1 MKPAPAAV
9 LLALGVAAVAPAR
22 GADDPDLTAGARQ
35 VQQGDFKGALA
46 TLDRAAKRLSGARG
60 REAER
65 AQVHLW
71 LGVSQAQLDADL
83 AARESFRDALRLDPT
98 VSLAEGWPAKVMD
111 AFAISAQPVAA
122 ELEKAGRFDDA
133 GAVYKSWGNARPR
146 DPKACRAVG
155 LFFYQPYW
163 QGQPR
168 MADALPAFERCAALE
183 PGNAEAHGALGII
196 IWNRVYRDPSMPD
209 REQERYIALG
219 LASVEKALQMKPNL
233 VDVMV
238 FRGLFFRLKARLT
251 KSPERQKEYL
261 QQADRIRTESEELKA
276 KGTGAMIAW
285 MARVPPPPPP
295 PPPPY
300 VPEPAPKLAPPAP
313 QVGGVVGGLPPVP
326 PPPPPPALT
335 AVRVGGEIKAPR
347 KLIDVRPDYP
357 AIAQS
362 ARVQG
367 VVILECTVGPD
378 GKVVDAKVLRSIPL
392 LDEAARAAVMQW
404 VYTPTLLNGVPVP
417 VIMTVTVNFTL
428 S

>member
-9 LLALGVAAVAPAR
+9 LLALGLAAVAPAR
-22 GADDPDLTAGARQ
+22 GADDPDLTAGAAQ

-46 TLDRAAKRLSGARG
+46 TLERAAKRLSGARG

-71 LGVSQAQLDADL
+71 LGVAQAQLDADL

-111 AFAISAQPVAA
+111 AFAASAQPVAA

-133 GAVYKSWGNARPR
+133 GAVYKTWGNARPR

-155 LFFYQPYW
+155 VFFYQPYW
-163 QGQPR
+163 EGQPR
-168 MADALPAFERCAALE
+168 MAEAVPAFERCAALE
-183 PGNAEAHGALGII
+183 PGNAEAQGALGII
-196 IWNRVYRDPSMPD
+196 YWNRVYRDPSMPD
-209 REQERYIALG
+209 REKQRLVDLG

-233 VDVMV
+233 LDVTV
-238 FRGLFFRLKARLT
+238 FRGLLLRQKALLT
-251 KSPERQKEYL
+251 KDPARQKEYL
-261 QQADRIRTESEELKA
+261 QQADRIRTESEELKT
-276 KGTGAMIAW
+276 KGTAARIAW
-285 MARVPPPPPP
+285 MAGVPPPPPP
-295 PPPPY
+295 PAY
-300 VPEPAPKLAPPAP
+300 VPAPAPPVGGVAGGVAGGV
-313 QVGGVVGGLPPVP
+313 VGGVVGGLPPVP
-326 PPPPPPALT
+326 PPAVT
-335 AVRVGGEIKAPR
+335 AVRVGGEIKEPR
-347 KLIDVRPDYP
+347 KLKDVRPDYP

-367 VVILECTVGPD
+367 VVILECTIGPD
-378 GKVVDAKVLRSIPL
+378 GRVVDARVLRSIPL
-392 LDEAARAAVMQW
+392 LDQAARDAVMQW

>member
-1 MKPAPAAV
+1 MKLAPVAV
-9 LLALGVAAVAPAR
+9 LLALGLGSVAPAR
-22 GADDPDLTAGARQ
+22 GADDPDLTAGAAQ

-71 LGVSQAQLDADL
+71 LGVAQAQLDADL

-111 AFAISAQPVAA
+111 AFAAAAPPVAA

-133 GAVYKSWGNARPR
+133 GAVYKSWGAARPR

-155 LFFYQPYW
+155 LFFYQPH
-163 QGQPR
+163 GEEQPR
-168 MADALPAFERCAALE
+168 MADAVPAFERCAALE
-183 PGNAEAHGALGII
+183 PGNPEALGALGIVY
-196 IWNRVYRDPSMPD
+196 WNRVYRDPSMPD
-209 REQERYIALG
+209 REKVRLVDLG

-233 VDVMV
+233 FDVMV
-238 FRGLFFRLKARLT
+238 YRGLLYRQKALLT
-251 KSPERQKEYL
+251 KSPERQKEYI
-261 QQADRIRTESEELKA
+261 QQAERIRTESEELKA
-276 KGTGAMIAW
+276 KGTGTTIAW
-285 MARVPPPPPP
+285 MARVPPPPPRP
-295 PPPPY
+295 
-300 VPEPAPKLAPPAP
+300 VSVPAPVPALAPPAP
-313 QVGGVVGGLPPVP
+313 PAGGVVGGLPPA
-326 PPPPPPALT
+326 PPPPPPAVT
-335 AVRVGGEIKAPR
+335 AVRVGGQIREPR
-347 KLIDVRPDYP
+347 KLVDVRPDYP

-367 VVILECTVGPD
+367 VVILECTIGPD

-392 LDEAARAAVMQW
+392 LDEAARAAVLQW
-404 VYTPTLLNGVPVP
+404 VYAPTLLNGVPVP

>member
-1 MKPAPAAV
+1 MKLAPAAV
-9 LLALGVAAVAPAR
+9 LLALGLAAVAPAR
-22 GADDPDLTAGARQ
+22 GADDPDLTAGATQ

-71 LGVSQAQLDADL
+71 LGVAQAQLDADL

-111 AFAISAQPVAA
+111 AFAVSAQPVAA

-133 GAVYKSWGNARPR
+133 GAVYKTWGNARPR

-155 LFFYQPYW
+155 VFFYQPHW
-163 QGQPR
+163 EGQPR

-196 IWNRVYRDPSMPD
+196 YWNRVYRDPSIPE
-209 REQERYIALG
+209 REKQRLVDLG

-233 VDVMV
+233 FDVMV
-238 FRGLFFRLKARLT
+238 FRGLLLRQKALLT
-251 KSPERQKEYL
+251 KSPERQKEYF

-276 KGTGAMIAW
+276 KGTGATIAW

-295 PPPPY
+295 PPPP
-300 VPEPAPKLAPPAP
+300 AR

-326 PPPPPPALT
+326 PPPPPPAVT
-335 AVRVGGEIKAPR
+335 AVRVGGAIKEPR
-347 KLIDVRPDYP
+347 KLKDVRPDYP

-367 VVILECTVGPD
+367 VVILECTIGPD
-378 GKVVDAKVLRSIPL
+378 GQVVDAKILRGIPL

>member
-9 LLALGVAAVAPAR
+9 LLAVGLAAVAPVRA
-22 GADDPDLTAGARQ
+22 ADDPDLTAGATQ

-60 REAER
+60 REAEG

-71 LGVSQAQLDADL
+71 LGVAQAQLDADL
-83 AARESFRDALRLDPT
+83 AARERFRDALRLDAT

-111 AFAISAQPVAA
+111 AFAGAAQPVAA

-133 GAVYKSWGNARPR
+133 GAVYKSWGAARPR
-146 DPKACRAVG
+146 DPKVCRAVG

-168 MADALPAFERCAALE
+168 MADAVPAFERCAALE

-196 IWNRVYRDPSMPD
+196 YWNRVYRDPSMPE
-209 REQERYIALG
+209 REKVRLVDLG

-233 VDVMV
+233 FDVMV
-238 FRGLFFRLKARLT
+238 FRGLLLRQKALLT

-261 QQADRIRTESEELKA
+261 QQADRIRTESEELKT
-276 KGTGAMIAW
+276 KGTGATIAW

-295 PPPPY
+295 PAP
-300 VPEPAPKLAPPAP
+300 VPVSAPRA
-313 QVGGVVGGLPPVP
+313 GGVVGGLPAVP
-326 PPPPPPALT
+326 PPPPPPAVT
-335 AVRVGGEIKAPR
+335 AVRVGGAIKEPR
-347 KLIDVRPDYP
+347 KLVDVRPDYP

-367 VVILECTVGPD
+367 VVILECTIGPD

-404 VYTPTLLNGVPVP
+404 VYTPTLLNGVPVA